1 MNYWNNRFRPQ
12 TLRGLHAAGD
22 LARLQAQLADIYGI
36 AIAMSQRVD
45 LIEDQVHDMK
55 SSVDDPKEVERN
67 AVIASSVQMPVL
79 PTILIGREAVVEKI
93 ADHLVSGDI
102 ARSRAFIL
110 APGITGKTST
120 ALAVTQRRT
129 VACVSCVVAKLAN
142 TTCKDSHYT
151 AFQIYIVRG

>member
-12 TLRGLHAAGD
+12 TLRGLHAAED

-55 SSVDDPKEVERN
+55 SSLDDPKEVERN

-79 PTILIGREAVVEKI
+79 HTILIGRDAVVKKI
-93 ADHLVSGDI
+93 ADHLVIGDI
-102 ARSRAFIL
+102 ARSRIFIL
-110 APGITGKTST
+110 APGITGKST